1 MINIDMIAT
10 DHAPHTRQDKEQMI
24 MSACPGFAGVETML
38 PLMINEVNKGRMSWQ
53 QLVKLTSHGP
63 MEIFGVVE
71 KGEILAGKDADI
83 VVIDNSVDWT
93 IEPNELHSKC
103 GWTIFEGTEIRGAV
117 DKVFKGGDLV
127 VDGVEFYGKKGSGR
141 EIGF

>member
-1 MINIDMIAT
+1 
-10 DHAPHTRQDKEQMI
+10 
-24 MSACPGFAGVETML
+24 
-38 PLMINEVNKGRMSWQ
+38 
-53 QLVKLTSHGP
+53 